1 MQSRLGSFLE
11 SLANVVLGYGIAVG
25 AQILIFPLFGVV
37 IPLSSNLAIGIIFT
51 LVSLVRSYL
60 LRRLFNLLHRSF
72 HEVNPYRRNQ
82 DRP

>member
-1 MQSRLGSFLE
+1 MSQSRLGSFIE
-11 SLANVVLGYGIAVG
+11 SLANVVLGYGVAVG

-60 LRRLFNLLHRSF
+60 LRRLFNLLHRNF
-72 HEVNPYRRNQ
+72 P
-82 DRP
+82 

>member
-1 MQSRLGSFLE
+1 MQSRLGSFIE

-60 LRRLFNLLHRSF
+60 LRRLFNLLHRNF
-72 HEVNPYRRNQ
+72 P
-82 DRP
+82 

>member
-60 LRRLFNLLHRSF
+60 LRRLFNFLHRTF
-72 HEVNPYRRNQ
+72 P
-82 DRP
+82 

>member
-1 MQSRLGSFLE
+1 MQSRLGSFIE
-11 SLANVVLGYGIAVG
+11 SLANVVLRYGVAVG

-60 LRRLFNLLHRSF
+60 LRRLFNLLHR
-72 HEVNPYRRNQ
+72 NLP
-82 DRP
+82 

>member
-11 SLANVVLGYGIAVG
+11 SLANVAIGYGVAVG
-25 AQILIFPLFGVV
+25 AQLAIFPLFGVV

-60 LRRLFNLLHRSF
+60 LRRLFNYLHRTF
-72 HEVNPYRRNQ
+72 P
-82 DRP
+82 

>member
-1 MQSRLGSFLE
+1 MSQSRLGSFIE
-11 SLANVVLGYGIAVG
+11 SLANVVLGYGVAVG

-60 LRRLFNLLHRSF
+60 LRRLFNLLHR
-72 HEVNPYRRNQ
+72 NLP
-82 DRP
+82 

>member
-1 MQSRLGSFLE
+1 MQSRLGSFIE
-11 SLANVVLGYGIAVG
+11 SLANVVLGYGVAVG

-60 LRRLFNLLHRSF
+60 LRRLFNWIHHAARTS
-72 HEVNPYRRNQ
+72 
-82 DRP
+82 

>member
-1 MQSRLGSFLE
+1 
-11 SLANVVLGYGIAVG
+11 VVLGYGVAVG

-60 LRRLFNLLHRSF
+60 LRRLFNLLHR
-72 HEVNPYRRNQ
+72 NLP
-82 DRP
+82 

>member
-1 MQSRLGSFLE
+1 MQSRLGSFIE
-11 SLANVVLGYGIAVG
+11 SLANVVLGYGVAVG

-60 LRRLFNLLHRSF
+60 LRRLFNLLHRNF
-72 HEVNPYRRNQ
+72 P
-82 DRP
+82 

>member
-1 MQSRLGSFLE
+1 MQSRLGSFIE
-11 SLANVVLGYGIAVG
+11 SLANVVLGYGVAVG

-60 LRRLFNLLHRSF
+60 LRRLFNLLHR
-72 HEVNPYRRNQ
+72 NLP
-82 DRP
+82 

>member
-1 MQSRLGSFLE
+1 MSQSRLGSFIE
-11 SLANVVLGYGIAVG
+11 SLANVVLGYGVAVG

-60 LRRLFNLLHRSF
+60 LRRLFNLLHRTSL
-72 HEVNPYRRNQ
+72 
-82 DRP
+82 